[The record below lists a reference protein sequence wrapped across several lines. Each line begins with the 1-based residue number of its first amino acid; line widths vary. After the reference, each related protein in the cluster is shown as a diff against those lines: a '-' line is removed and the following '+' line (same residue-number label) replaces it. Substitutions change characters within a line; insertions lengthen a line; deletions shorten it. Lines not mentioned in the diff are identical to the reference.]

1 MNGDA
6 CVSSHVRLE
15 TAPYHRKAGN
25 DMGNDMEQKGNT
37 DCADDGNHISGYEW
51 RDAFFL

>member
-15 TAPYHRKAGN
+15 RAPYHRKAGN
-25 DMGNDMEQKGNT
+25 DMGNDMDKKGMEPYQWNMK
-37 DCADDGNHISGYEW
+37 GS
-51 RDAFFL
+51 FFL